1 MQENTISDV
10 REALA
15 RGDRET
21 ALAMID
27 RILTAN
33 PTAEGWTLAAE
44 IMVSEADKIKCLD
57 QALAL
62 DPNYEPAR
70 TMYASLG
77 QLPQPRT
84 TSAPAEPRRST
95 PLPTLDFPD
104 DDQDADTDK
113 VRRENG
119 QTITVEGVYEMLW
132 DCKYCSTKKLLGK
145 THKFCPVCGAQQ
157 DPEWRYY
164 PSDEEKV
171 AVKDHVFVGAD
182 KICPN
187 CSSLNVADAEFC
199 TRCGAPQSA
208 ASAVK
213 AQAARDAATSAGLTG
228 VQSFQT
234 EDLDARQM
242 AEKFPHLRPK
252 AAASKR
258 PKWLFPVI
266 GAVVLGV
273 IAFVLFAV
281 FAKRD
286 ESGYV
291 SALNWER
298 SIDIERYVAV
308 QNSQICPAP
317 ADAYNVSSRY
327 EQVGSRQ
334 VPDGET
340 CSSRQVDQGD
350 GTFRQERVC
359 TTRYRSEPVYD
370 DVCYYTVNRWGFSR
384 TVEANSATSANLA
397 WPVTNLNSAV
407 GNSSRCSGLLPVLG
421 CEKEG
426 TRKETYQVIITMDN
440 GRTQTCEVPFDEW
453 QEITV
458 ESTFTFK
465 VRVIGG
471 GIDCSTLQRTG

>member
-1 MQENTISDV
+1 MQENTIADV

-15 RGDRET
+15 RGDRDT

-57 QALAL
+57 QALTIN
-62 DPNYEPAR
+62 PNYEPAR
-70 TMYASLG
+70 SMYASLG
-77 QLPQPRT
+77 QLPPPRT
-84 TSAPAEPRRST
+84 AETKRSGTS
-95 PLPTLDFPD
+95 LPTLDFPD
-104 DDQDADTDK
+104 DDRDADTDK

-132 DCKYCSTKKLLGK
+132 DCKYCGTEKLLGK

-208 ASAVK
+208 AAQVK
-213 AQAARDAATSAGLTG
+213 AQAAREANTLAG
-228 VQSFQT
+228 VQRFQT

-242 AEKFPHLRPK
+242 AEKYPHLKPK
-252 AAASKR
+252 AAASQR
-258 PKWLFPVI
+258 PKWLMPVI

-273 IAFVLFAV
+273 IAFALFAI

-286 ESGYV
+286 ETGFV

-298 SIDIERYVAV
+298 TIDIERFVAV

-359 TTRYRSEPVYD
+359 TTRYRSEPIYD
-370 DVCYYTVNRWGFSR
+370 DVCYYTVNRWGYSR
-384 TVEANSATSANLA
+384 TVEANSATSPNLA
-397 WPVTNLNSAV
+397 WPVTNLNNAA
-407 GNSSRCSGLLPVLG
+407 GNSSRCNGLLPVLG

-426 TRKETYQVIITMDN
+426 ARKESYTVTITMDN

-453 QEITV
+453 QDVTV
-458 ESTFTFK
+458 ETTFTFK
-465 VRVIGG
+465 VRVVGG

>member
-1 MQENTISDV
+1 MQENTIADV

-15 RGDRET
+15 RGDRDT

-57 QALAL
+57 QALTIN
-62 DPNYEPAR
+62 PNYEPAR
-70 TMYASLG
+70 SMYASLG
-77 QLPQPRT
+77 QLPPPRT
-84 TSAPAEPRRST
+84 AETKRSGTS
-95 PLPTLDFPD
+95 LPTLDFPD
-104 DDQDADTDK
+104 DDRDADTDK

-132 DCKYCSTKKLLGK
+132 DCKYCGTEKLLGK

-208 ASAVK
+208 AAQVK
-213 AQAARDAATSAGLTG
+213 AQAAREANTLAG
-228 VQSFQT
+228 VQRFQT

-242 AEKFPHLRPK
+242 AEKYPHLKPK
-252 AAASKR
+252 AAASQR
-258 PKWLFPVI
+258 PKWLMPVI
-266 GAVVLGV
+266 GAIVLGV
-273 IAFVLFAV
+273 IAFALFAI

-286 ESGYV
+286 ETGFV

-298 SIDIERYVAV
+298 TIDIERFVAV

-359 TTRYRSEPVYD
+359 TTRYRSEPIYD
-370 DVCYYTVNRWGFSR
+370 DVCYYTVNRWGYSR
-384 TVEANSATSANLA
+384 TVEANSATSPNLA
-397 WPVTNLNSAV
+397 WPVTNLNNAA
-407 GNSSRCSGLLPVLG
+407 GNSSRCNGLLPVLG

-426 TRKETYQVIITMDN
+426 ARKESYTVTITMDN

-453 QEITV
+453 QDVTV
-458 ESTFTFK
+458 ETTFTFK
-465 VRVIGG
+465 VRVVGG

>member
-1 MQENTISDV
+1 MQENTIADV

-15 RGDRET
+15 RGDRDT

-57 QALAL
+57 QALTIN
-62 DPNYEPAR
+62 PNYEPAR
-70 TMYASLG
+70 SMYASLG
-77 QLPQPRT
+77 QLPPPRT
-84 TSAPAEPRRST
+84 AETKRSGTS
-95 PLPTLDFPD
+95 LPTLDFPD
-104 DDQDADTDK
+104 DDRDADTDK

-119 QTITVEGVYEMLW
+119 QTITVEGIYEMLW
-132 DCKYCSTKKLLGK
+132 DCKYCGTEKLLGK

-208 ASAVK
+208 AAQVK
-213 AQAARDAATSAGLTG
+213 AQAAREANTLAG
-228 VQSFQT
+228 VQRFQT

-242 AEKFPHLRPK
+242 AEKYPHLKPK
-252 AAASKR
+252 AAASQR
-258 PKWLFPVI
+258 PKWLMPVI
-266 GAVVLGV
+266 GAIVLGV
-273 IAFVLFAV
+273 IAFALFAI

-286 ESGYV
+286 ETGFV

-298 SIDIERYVAV
+298 TIDIERFVAV

-359 TTRYRSEPVYD
+359 TTRYRSEPIYD
-370 DVCYYTVNRWGFSR
+370 DVCYYTVNRWGYSR
-384 TVEANSATSANLA
+384 TVEANSATSPNLA
-397 WPVTNLNSAV
+397 WPVTNLNSAA
-407 GNSSRCSGLLPVLG
+407 GNSSRCNGLLPVLG

-426 TRKETYQVIITMDN
+426 ARKESYTVTITMDN

-453 QEITV
+453 QDVTV
-458 ESTFTFK
+458 ETTFTFK
-465 VRVIGG
+465 VRVVGG